1 MGDHGNTT
9 TDPRVSPCSIRL
21 ERLEEQKIKSGSD
34 KVKGE
39 MEKNTANPVNLEE
52 ITDESETS
60 MSELLEDQ
68 ENIVPDGAI
77 IVPRS
82 KIVPKNKLRFLVEAD
97 ESEDNASTANEDRRL
112 EYLLKRSEF
121 YAKAVFAEGNGGGS
135 KSPTKAGPSRA
146 KRSRRS
152 QPDKSENNSVD
163 GDSEEENPPKKVK
176 LATSKAAEESIRFT
190 TSPPFISNG
199 AMRDYQVRGLN
210 WMINLYNNGING
222 ILADEMGLGKT
233 LQTIALIGYL
243 KLDLKI
249 SGHYLVIVPKSTLGN
264 WMAEFERWCPRIR
277 TVCLIGTKD
286 ERNQL
291 IRKKMTKM
299 SSWDVLVTS
308 YEMVL
313 RERGTLKKIN
323 WHYLVIDEAHRIK
336 NEKTQLS
343 AYVRAFN
350 SKNRL
355 LLTGTPLQNN
365 LHELWALL
373 NFLLPKVFDSS
384 ENFDDWFDLK
394 KCLRDTS
401 LVDRLHAIL
410 RPFLLRRI
418 KADVET
424 GIPPKNEQN
433 IYVPL
438 SPLQRV
444 WYKKL
449 LIGNIEIINA
459 AGSATKMR
467 LHNIL
472 MQLRK
477 CANHPY
483 LFHGVEPGPPYT
495 TDSHLVKASGKL
507 AVLDKLLAK
516 LKQEGSRVLIFSQF
530 KMVLDILEDYC
541 EWKKYKF
548 HRLDGSTDHEDRIDT
563 IEEFNSKKSSTFIF
577 MLTTRA
583 GGLGIN
589 LASADVVILFDSD
602 WNPQADIQAID
613 RAHRIGQTKTV
624 RVFRLITENTVE
636 EKMIERASIK
646 RRLDKMV
653 IQQGRLVNATTGPS
667 AAGLLE
673 MVRFGSKIILS
684 SMDDDIVDETIET
697 ILQRSKLKND
707 ELEERL
713 DSGLDS
719 KGLDGLKLGG
729 ESDEEEDY
737 IMNFDGENYRQ
748 KPLYKE
754 AKLAIIMESIAPR
767 NSRRVPKPVSY
778 ATPSMKERLGI
789 PTSLPIWK
797 PFQFRPLRLGELME
811 RTILHYRKTQNYKV
825 QLDNL
830 NLSGVA
836 YESKRKAEQRK
847 IDEAEPLSLSEKEEM
862 EALLEPKRPS
872 EKTHDRT
879 GFYEWR
885 KTDYTTFIRVV
896 RSLGRSDMARIAQYL
911 RHKSLEEVTE
921 YAEVFS
927 KRYSELED
935 GDKIMAD
942 ILKAEKER
950 DDAATVVTLG
960 DDDEDNDDSDDDN
973 DDSDDDD
980 DDKDYVAGNLKI

>member
-1 MGDHGNTT
+1 MEDHGKTET
-9 TDPRVSPCSIRL
+9 CADSEVISSSISL
-21 ERLEEQKIKSGSD
+21 KTLGEQKAGSD
-34 KVKGE
+34 EVKVE
-39 MEKNTANPVNLEE
+39 MEENIANPVKLEE
-52 ITDESETS
+52 EISFDMTDETA
-60 MSELLEDQ
+60 MSQLLVDNQ
-68 ENIVPDGAI
+68 ENIVPPDGA
-77 IVPRS
+77 VTPRI
-82 KIVPKNKLRFLVEAD
+82 KRVDKRNLRFLVEAD
-97 ESEDNASTANEDRRL
+97 ETEENASTANEDRRL

-121 YAKAVFAEGNGGGS
+121 YAKAVFAEGGGAGGGGGGS
-135 KSPTKAGPSRA
+135 KSPKAGPSSA
-146 KRSRRS
+146 KRSRLS
-152 QPDKSENNSVD
+152 EPDKPENESEDS
-163 GDSEEENPPKKVK
+163 SEEDDTPPKKVV
-176 LATSKAAEESIRFT
+176 SKAVKEPIRFT
-190 TSPPFISNG
+190 TSPPFICNG
-199 AMRDYQVRGLN
+199 AMRDYQVKGLN

-243 KLDLKI
+243 KLDLNI

-264 WMAEFERWCPRIR
+264 WTAEFERWCPVIR

-286 ERNQL
+286 ERNDL
-291 IRKKMTKM
+291 IRNKLTQM
-299 SSWDVLVTS
+299 STWDVLVTS

-313 RERGTLKKIN
+313 RERGTLRKIN

-336 NEKTQLS
+336 NEKSLLS
-343 AYVRAFN
+343 EYVREFK

-373 NFLLPKVFDSS
+373 NFLLPKVFNSS

-449 LIGNIEIINA
+449 LIGNIEIINS

-467 LHNIL
+467 LHNLL

-516 LKQEGSRVLIFSQF
+516 LKQEGSRVLLFSQF
-530 KMVLDILEDYC
+530 KIVLDILEDYC

-563 IEEFNSKKSSTFIF
+563 IKEFNSGGSSTFIF

-653 IQQGRLVNATTGPS
+653 IQQGRLVNANTGPS
-667 AAGLLE
+667 AAGMLE

-684 SMDDDIVDETIET
+684 SMDDDVVDETIET
-697 ILQRSKLKND
+697 ILDRSKLKND
-707 ELEERL
+707 ELDERL
-713 DSGLDS
+713 DSGMDS

-737 IMNFDGENYRQ
+737 IMNFDGENYRP
-748 KPLYKE
+748 KPLYKKAE
-754 AKLAIIMESIAPR
+754 LAIIMESVAPR
-767 NSRRVPKPVSY
+767 SEKRVSKRVNYETEKTPKTPKPLT
-778 ATPSMKERLGI
+778 AKERLGL
-789 PTSLPIWK
+789 PPSLPIWRD
-797 PFQFRPLRLGELME
+797 FQFRPLRLRELME
-811 RTILHYRKTQNYKV
+811 RETLHYRKTQNYMV
-825 QLDNL
+825 QVVDDET
-830 NLSGVA
+830 LSPSGA
-836 YESKRKAEQRK
+836 DRRRRAEHRK
-847 IDEAEPLSLSEKEEM
+847 IEQAEPLSPSEKEEM
-862 EALLEPKRPS
+862 DALLERKSHS
-872 EKTHDRT
+872 EKTHERT
-879 GFYEWR
+879 GFCSWAKGEY
-885 KTDYTTFIRVV
+885 KAFVKAV
-896 RSLGRSDMARIAQYL
+896 RALGRSDMARVAHFVP
-911 RHKSLEEVTE
+911 RKSLEEVTE

-935 GDKIMAD
+935 GDQIMAD
-942 ILKAEKER
+942 ILKAESYSEQE
-950 DDAATVVTLG
+950 G
-960 DDDEDNDDSDDDN
+960 DVAVGSLDDEDVNDD
-973 DDSDDDD
+973 
-980 DDKDYVAGNLKI
+980 KEI